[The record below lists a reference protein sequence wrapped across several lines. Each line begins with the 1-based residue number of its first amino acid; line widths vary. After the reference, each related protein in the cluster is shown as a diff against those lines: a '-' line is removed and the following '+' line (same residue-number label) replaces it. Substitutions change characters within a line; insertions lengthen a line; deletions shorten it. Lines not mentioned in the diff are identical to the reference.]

1 MSRSATD
8 RGWDPPGGPP
18 TAVGLDGAVSAGSA
32 HARAIPPRSGAR
44 AIRVLIVEDQPL
56 LAEMLA
62 DVLAAEPDIRVVG
75 VAGTVAAA
83 ISSAGLHPDV
93 VLMDYRLPDGTGAD
107 ATRGIKAR
115 WATARVIIVSA
126 IHDDHTMM
134 DSIQAGADGYLTKD
148 RAVEDILGAIR
159 AVRAGETLLPR
170 SVIIAI
176 AERMAKGTERRMDE
190 RRAEPLTPRQLEI
203 LRCLARGM
211 STREICEQLSVSP
224 NTLRTHI
231 DRILRKFGVHSK
243 LQAVTYALRN
253 GLIESPR
260 DDEPPY

>member
-1 MSRSATD
+1 M
-8 RGWDPPGGPP
+8 
-18 TAVGLDGAVSAGSA
+18 TAVSLDGAVSAGSA
-32 HARAIPPRSGAR
+32 PARVIPPRRGAR

-83 ISSAGLHPDV
+83 ISSASLHPDV

-107 ATRGIKAR
+107 ATRAIKAR

-126 IHDDHTMM
+126 IHDDHTIM

-148 RAVEDILGAIR
+148 QAVGDIIAAIR
-159 AVRAGETLLPR
+159 AARAGETLIPQP
-170 SVIIAI
+170 VIIAI
-176 AERMAKGTERRMDE
+176 AERMALGLEHRTDQPRV
-190 RRAEPLTPRQLEI
+190 EPLTPRQLQI
-203 LRCLARGM
+203 LRGLASGL

-231 DRILRKFGVHSK
+231 DRILRKCGVHSK
-243 LQAVTYALRN
+243 LQAVTFALRN

-260 DDEPPY
+260 DGEPPY

>member
-1 MSRSATD
+1 M
-8 RGWDPPGGPP
+8 
-18 TAVGLDGAVSAGSA
+18 TAVSLDGAVSAGSA
-32 HARAIPPRSGAR
+32 PARVIPPRRGAR
-44 AIRVLIVEDQPL
+44 AILVLIVEDQPL

-83 ISSAGLHPDV
+83 VSAASLHPDV

-126 IHDDHTMM
+126 IHDDHTIM

-148 RAVEDILGAIR
+148 QAVGDIIGAIR
-159 AVRAGETLLPR
+159 AARAGETLLPR
-170 SVIIAI
+170 SVISAI
-176 AERMAKGTERRMDE
+176 AGRMALGEERRTDQ
-190 RRAEPLTPRQLEI
+190 RRVEPLTPRQLEI
-203 LRCLARGM
+203 LRCIAGGL
-211 STREICEQLSVSP
+211 STREICDKLSVSP
-224 NTLRTHI
+224 NTLRTHV

-243 LQAVTYALRN
+243 LQAVTFALRT

-260 DDEPPY
+260 DGEPPY